1 MIGVFGG
8 TFDPIHFGHLRPALD
23 VMQAMGLQ
31 QVRFIPLH
39 GPVHRDAPQAPA
51 VLRLRMVEAAIASQQ
66 GFVVDDR
73 ELQRAGPSYTVDT
86 LKELREIFT
95 DQPLCLMMG
104 MDAFSGFPDW
114 HKPDE
119 ILQLAHL
126 IVMRRPGEKQLSVAA
141 QDWLKRH
148 QGCEVS
154 MVKQRPAGSILLQTV
169 TQLDISATA
178 IRGMVSQGLMPRY
191 LLPEAVLELIR
202 THGLYQTDN

>member
-23 VMQAMGLQ
+23 VMQAVGLQ

-39 GPVHRDAPQAPA
+39 GPVHRDPPHAPA
-51 VLRLRMVEAAIASQQ
+51 GLRLQMVETAIASQQ
-66 GFVVDDR
+66 GFVADDR

-86 LKELREIFT
+86 LRELRGIFA

-114 HKPDE
+114 HEPDE

-126 IVMRRPGEKQLSVAA
+126 IVMRRPGEERLSVVANEL
-141 QDWLKRH
+141 LKRH
-148 QGCEVS
+148 QGREVS
-154 MVKQRPAGSILLQTV
+154 MIKQRPAGSILLQTV
-169 TQLDISATA
+169 TQLDISATS
-178 IRGMVSQGLMPRY
+178 IRHMLNQGLMPRY
-191 LLPEAVLELIR
+191 LLPEAVLEQIQTNR
-202 THGLYQTDN
+202 LYHDN